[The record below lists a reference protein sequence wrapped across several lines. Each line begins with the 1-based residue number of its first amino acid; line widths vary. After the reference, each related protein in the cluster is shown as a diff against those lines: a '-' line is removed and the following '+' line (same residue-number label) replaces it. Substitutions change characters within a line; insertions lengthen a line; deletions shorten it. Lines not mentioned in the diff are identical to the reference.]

1 MLQGNREKEDLLR
14 KILTKLQEKGYKLT
28 ESRRKVIKYLLEHGR
43 HFDIEEFSAWVYGR
57 CGGRKDCPS
66 RPTVYR
72 TVKLL
77 EELGFVKPVLKTGA
91 GGKTIYE
98 LLPVKG
104 EHYHLVCLKCGK
116 LVEFEFPSLG
126 NAIKEIAT
134 GYGFKYLHHHLEVFG
149 ICPECLEREELDK
162 K

>member
-1 MLQGNREKEDLLR
+1 MLQNKEEKETLL
-14 KILTKLQEKGYKLT
+14 KEILTKLQEKGYKLT
-28 ESRRKVIKYLLEHGR
+28 ESRKRVIKYLLEHGR

-77 EELGFVKPVLKTGA
+77 EKLGFVKSVLKT

-98 LLPVKG
+98 LAPVKG

-116 LVEFEFPSLG
+116 LVEFEVPHLG
-126 NAIKEIAT
+126 EIIKEIT
-134 GYGFKYLHHHLEVFG
+134 NKYGFQYLHHRLEVFG
-149 ICPECLEREELDK
+149 ICPECLKKEMEEK
-162 K
+162 